1 MKTSRVCKTAP
12 VIAILFG
19 SIFHADPASAEGCPT
34 PNFAA
39 ARTFDVGAEGRPFC
53 VAIGDFNGD
62 GQLDL
67 VVANYGC
74 PACPSPVSGS
84 VSILLGHGDG
94 AFQSV
99 AKYDAG
105 PNPQAVVVGDFNGD
119 GKPDLAVANNGS
131 TNVAVLL
138 GNGDATFQTAIS
150 YGVGGAPPPP
160 YAATG
165 VLAIGDFNRD
175 GKVDLAV
182 ANSGG
187 VSVLSGKG
195 DGTFQNA
202 VNYATGGSASSV
214 VVGDFNGDGKP
225 DLAANNGG
233 GVSVLLGNGDGS
245 FQAAVNYGTG
255 GSTSS
260 VVAGDFNGDGK
271 TDLAV
276 ATATTPASSDNVSV
290 LLGNG
295 DGTFQAAVH
304 YVVGSFP
311 YSVTAGDFNGDG
323 KADLAVATDVGISL
337 LLGNSDGTFQA
348 AVNYGAGNQPSFVVA
363 GDFNSDG
370 KLDLAVADGLSGTVA
385 VLLGN
390 GDGTFQAGHNVGA
403 GWTPVSVAASD
414 FNSDG
419 KLDLAV
425 GGGDGSV
432 TVLLGSG
439 DGSFTMTPTSYSAG
453 TLPPFVAVG
462 DFNGDDKP
470 DVAVANLGSTNVSV
484 LLGKGDGTFQ
494 AAVNFAAGT
503 NPVSVAIG
511 DFNGDGKSDLAVAI
525 TGTYPA
531 YTNGGVSV
539 LLGKGDGTFEAAV
552 NYGAGTN
559 PVSVAV
565 GDFNGDGKLDLAV
578 ANQGATPVSNQSRGT
593 LSVLLGNGDGT
604 FQAAVNYDAGTGP
617 ASVAVGDFNGD
628 GKPDLAV
635 ANTGSFT
642 NATSTK
648 DGSVSLLSGKGDGTF
663 QAAVGFGAG
672 ISPFSMAVS
681 DFNGD
686 GRLDLAVVSHDGNVS
701 VFSGNGDGT
710 LQAPVNYAAG
720 SQPAFVAAGDFNGDG
735 HPDLA
740 VANSFSQGTV
750 SVLLN
755 TCGGCPAFDFTLPQ
769 AFDVGSSPFSVAVG
783 DFNSD
788 GKRDLVVANS
798 GSTNVSVLLGN
809 GDGTF
814 QAALNFSAGPRP
826 YWVASGDFNG
836 DGKPDLAVADSGST
850 NVSVLLGNGDGTFQT
865 AVNYGTGPVPFFI
878 SVSDF
883 NLDGKPVMALSAP
896 PSTMT

>member
-150 YGVGGAPPPP
+150 YGVGGTPPPP

-311 YSVTAGDFNGDG
+311 YSVTAGDLTMARETSPVLSSRGTST
-323 KADLAVATDVGISL
+323 ATASSTLRWPTASPARSPYCWAMETALFRQGIMS
-337 LLGNSDGTFQA
+337 GR
-348 AVNYGAGNQPSFVVA
+348 
-363 GDFNSDG
+363 
-370 KLDLAVADGLSGTVA
+370 DGLLCQWLRATSTV
-385 VLLGN
+385 
-390 GDGTFQAGHNVGA
+390 T
-403 GWTPVSVAASD
+403 AS
-414 FNSDG
+414 S
-419 KLDLAV
+419 
-425 GGGDGSV
+425 
-432 TVLLGSG
+432 
-439 DGSFTMTPTSYSAG
+439 TSPS
-453 TLPPFVAVG
+453 
-462 DFNGDDKP
+462 
-470 DVAVANLGSTNVSV
+470 
-484 LLGKGDGTFQ
+484 
-494 AAVNFAAGT
+494 AAGT
-503 NPVSVAIG
+503 
-511 DFNGDGKSDLAVAI
+511 
-525 TGTYPA
+525 
-531 YTNGGVSV
+531 
-539 LLGKGDGTFEAAV
+539 AA
-552 NYGAGTN
+552 
-559 PVSVAV
+559 
-565 GDFNGDGKLDLAV
+565 
-578 ANQGATPVSNQSRGT
+578 SR
-593 LSVLLGNGDGT
+593 
-604 FQAAVNYDAGTGP
+604 
-617 ASVAVGDFNGD
+617 
-628 GKPDLAV
+628 
-635 ANTGSFT
+635 
-642 NATSTK
+642 
-648 DGSVSLLSGKGDGTF
+648 
-663 QAAVGFGAG
+663 
-672 ISPFSMAVS
+672 
-681 DFNGD
+681 
-686 GRLDLAVVSHDGNVS
+686 
-701 VFSGNGDGT
+701 
-710 LQAPVNYAAG
+710 
-720 SQPAFVAAGDFNGDG
+720 
-735 HPDLA
+735 
-740 VANSFSQGTV
+740 
-750 SVLLN
+750 
-755 TCGGCPAFDFTLPQ
+755 C
-769 AFDVGSSPFSVAVG
+769 
-783 DFNSD
+783 
-788 GKRDLVVANS
+788 
-798 GSTNVSVLLGN
+798 
-809 GDGTF
+809 
-814 QAALNFSAGPRP
+814 
-826 YWVASGDFNG
+826 YWA
-836 DGKPDLAVADSGST
+836 
-850 NVSVLLGNGDGTFQT
+850 
-865 AVNYGTGPVPFFI
+865 
-878 SVSDF
+878 
-883 NLDGKPVMALSAP
+883 PVMARSP
-896 PSTMT
+896 